1 MTENISRHI
10 TYKEATHSNT
20 AIKRG
25 IDNTPGP
32 GELVA
37 MKRLAENVFEP
48 VREHFGRPILVTSF
62 FRSKTLNKAV
72 GGSSTSQHP
81 LGEAIDIKA
90 TNGFTNKDIFEFIKN
105 NLDFDQL
112 IWEFGNDSEPQWI
125 HVSYKKDNNRKNVL
139 KATKVNGRTKYIA
152 LR

>member
-1 MTENISRHI
+1 MKENISKHI

-32 GELVA
+32 EELTA
-37 MKRLAENVFEP
+37 MKMLAENVFEP
-48 VREHFGRPILVTSF
+48 VRDHFGKPIKVNSF
-62 FRSKTLNKAV
+62 FRSKGLNRAV
-72 GGSSTSQHP
+72 GGSSTSQHVK
-81 LGEAIDIKA
+81 GEAIDIS
-90 TNGFTNKDIFEFIKN
+90 GIGMSNKDLFDYIKQ

-125 HVSYKKDNNRKNVL
+125 HVSYKKDKNRKNVL
-139 KATKVNGRTKYIA
+139 RAVKSNGRTKYIA